1 MDTFEEQYN
10 ALSTTGNSGTGQRTC
25 CILRYMANE
34 HGTQAWI
41 ARLRSYGILQNK
53 HGVDTNMFG
62 VNLYLQQCR
71 NTGLG
76 GNKSDACDVQAIF
89 AVWLKQAQSCLDDV
103 VQLRK
108 LALKHGR
115 SVYLE
120 LRVMGGDACAAACG
134 QEALGVLACLCED
147 VGATWQD
154 LVRQH

>member
-10 ALSTTGNSGTGQRTC
+10 ALSTTGNAGTGQQTC
-25 CILRYMANE
+25 CILRYMANKN
-34 HGTQAWI
+34 GTQAWI

-120 LRVMGGDACAAACG
+120 L
-134 QEALGVLACLCED
+134 
-147 VGATWQD
+147 
-154 LVRQH
+154 